1 MIVYIVLTIMG
12 IFTIWNVIYTHNAK
26 KKGINN
32 IMNNIKEYEQKE
44 RQNKCKVS
52 NSK

>member
-1 MIVYIVLTIMG
+1 MIYIILILTV
-12 IFTIWNVIYTHNAK
+12 IFAIWTFLYTHNAK

-32 IMNNIKEYEQKE
+32 IINNIKEYEQKE